1 MIVDD
6 IMVEADADELL
17 ALDAH
22 PNLSIKIY
30 NPTANIGKNLP
41 KKLYSLITDFQGFN
55 QRMHNKTF
63 IVDGKV
69 VITGGRNIADEY
81 FDYDHEYNF
90 RDRDVLVMGPVV
102 AHIEDSFELFWE
114 SPLSI
119 AIADIVQATD
129 AELNTMAK
137 YEYVRQYACNPQNFW
152 PQVRERI
159 KLVPVAFKE
168 IQQSG
173 ALIWVDSIA
182 FVSDV
187 PGKNEGNNGMKGGG
201 ESTDAL
207 IQLINSAN
215 ESIYIQSPY
224 LITTELSQQLFKDVV
239 ARGVTVKIL
248 TNSLASTDNLE
259 AFSGYKRDRDK
270 LLNTGV
276 EIYEFKPDAE
286 IRFEVMTGA
295 LQKQVDFTPIFG
307 LHAKSMVIDKTIAV
321 IGTFNLDPRSAN
333 LNTECVVI
341 IHDNNIAENLFHTM
355 ERDLKPENAWQTT
368 LDFNPDSEAGWVKE
382 CKVWF
387 RGIVPKSVL

>member
-1 MIVDD
+1 
-6 IMVEADADELL
+6 
-17 ALDAH
+17 
-22 PNLSIKIY
+22 
-30 NPTANIGKNLP
+30 
-41 KKLYSLITDFQGFN
+41 
-55 QRMHNKTF
+55 
-63 IVDGKV
+63 
-69 VITGGRNIADEY
+69 
-81 FDYDHEYNF
+81 
-90 RDRDVLVMGPVV
+90 
-102 AHIEDSFELFWE
+102 
-114 SPLSI
+114 
-119 AIADIVQATD
+119 
-129 AELNTMAK
+129 
-137 YEYVRQYACNPQNFW
+137 
-152 PQVRERI
+152 
-159 KLVPVAFKE
+159 
-168 IQQSG
+168 
-173 ALIWVDSIA
+173 
-182 FVSDV
+182 
-187 PGKNEGNNGMKGGG
+187 MKGGG

-224 LITTELSQQLFKDVV
+224 LITTELSQKLFKEVV
-239 ARGVTVKIL
+239 ARGVAVKIL

-276 EIYEFKPDAE
+276 EIYEFKPDAA